1 MNFLINTKE
10 NIYMGTHG
18 GYRLEAGRKKGSVL
32 DINHRSS
39 RIVLS
44 CTESN
49 ASQIKE
55 LNKQSNK
62 SVTKYIIDIILHK
75 S

>member
-1 MNFLINTKE
+1 
-10 NIYMGTHG
+10 MGTHG
-18 GYRLEAGRKKGSVL
+18 EYRLRSGRKKGSVL

-39 RIVLS
+39 LIVLS